1 MPRDQ
6 WEAVIVV
13 QALRLT
19 AVCVQ
24 DLLRAEEVKSGLS
37 DVVGV
42 GGEAEVS
49 GVSPRFLL
57 SRI

>member
-6 WEAVIVV
+6 WEAIIVV

-19 AVCVQ
+19 AVWVQ

-49 GVSPRFLL
+49 GMSPRFLL